1 MFWSLLT
8 TTLSA
13 TALLVPNRFKSSTN
27 PPPSPPISAVEVV
40 IRILGFSNV
49 VFSVEGSFFRRK
61 ISTCISKSST
71 KIYHFFLTCLVLMLW
86 FCCGFKYVRGDRGF
100 CSVECR
106 SKQMVMDEEESFR
119 RENCSFMA
127 VKATKPDS
135 PAPTSSGLGGGHHRH
150 RHRRDPRN

>member
-1 MFWSLLT
+1 MVGLSIVLEST
-8 TTLSA
+8 NNNTLSNGFA
-13 TALLVPNRFKSSTN
+13 SPKPFQVVNKSTAIASDLRRGSCHPDS
-27 PPPSPPISAVEVV
+27 
-40 IRILGFSNV
+40 GFLERC
-49 VFSVEGSFFRRK
+49 FLCRRK
-61 ISTCISKSST
+61 LLPAKD
-71 KIYHFFLTCLVLMLW
+71 IYMY
-86 FCCGFKYVRGDRGF
+86 KGDRGF